1 MKVNEIITKQII
13 LDPFSPHYHSE
24 IISGF
29 QLIKKI
35 SDIKHNC
42 TIDKCHKWLKFFFI
56 LNVSDIIIQ
65 QFKWKVWKTNWL
77 NNNLVRI
84 NLKKFNFQK
93 KSIRYFHIISAKHT
107 YM

>member
-35 SDIKHNC
+35 SDIKYNC
-42 TIDKCHKWLKFFFI
+42 TIDKCHK
-56 LNVSDIIIQ
+56 
-65 QFKWKVWKTNWL
+65 
-77 NNNLVRI
+77 
-84 NLKKFNFQK
+84 
-93 KSIRYFHIISAKHT
+93 
-107 YM
+107 